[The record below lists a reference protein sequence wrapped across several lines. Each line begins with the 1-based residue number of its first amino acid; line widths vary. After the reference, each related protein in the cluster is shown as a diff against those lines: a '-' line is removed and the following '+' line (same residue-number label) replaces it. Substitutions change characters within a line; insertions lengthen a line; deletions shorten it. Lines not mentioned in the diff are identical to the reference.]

1 MDYETALK
9 TCSAEV
15 QAAIKW
21 LEEQVRFDRRK
32 LENWLKEERDRE
44 YISQRLRAKYLCGDA
59 LDFYV
64 LSKVNSPLLTE
75 FGMRLT
81 IKFN

>member
-9 TCSAEV
+9 TCSGEV

-21 LEEQVRFDRRK
+21 LEEKDRDSIK
-32 LENWLKEERDRE
+32 
-44 YISQRLRAKYLCGDA
+44 YISRRLKVKYLCGDA
-59 LDFYV
+59 LVFYV
-64 LSKVNSPLLTE
+64 LSKVNSPLLKI
-75 FGMRLT
+75 FGMHLT